1 MTDETR
7 REILKAHFYGFDNAK
22 IASVCNITE
31 EEVATII
38 EEGEDVLKELEA
50 RNYGTA

>member
-22 IASVCNITE
+22 IASVCDITE
-31 EEVATII
+31 EKVAII
-38 EEGEDVLKELEA
+38 IDEGEDVLKGLEA